1 MENNR
6 QEIKSTK
13 ILFIGAYGIENAG
26 DDLPMLVM
34 IDNLKK
40 LSPQKNFEFHALTRH
55 INEWEAQK
63 YNIIYHQNLEY
74 ENREQASG
82 KWIRGL
88 NFNDD
93 RDEFYDFMNLIKSMD
108 LLIIGAGNFIID
120 ISIDVF
126 KGPIPLIW
134 WYIHIAKL
142 YEKKVFLYGFSTAPL
157 NSEYGQLLTKEIVN
171 KSDVITVRDNDS
183 KQYLKSLGLNKNI
196 IVLPDPTL
204 GVGIGNNTIDFLHG
218 KDKTLLADNVKFTIA
233 LGLRS
238 LNFLKDKGENVY
250 KEIITFINN
259 HPDYRFIFIPQSTY
273 FEDNDIELAQNIAN
287 KINNNIE
294 LHIVGHRYTPKELI
308 KIYSLCDITLA
319 IRLHSAVFSQI
330 ANTPAIAV
338 NYLPKVKSYMKDFG
352 TLEQIIELEQI
363 SAAKISEKIIAIK
376 KNKSLQTTI
385 KNKNIEKSNLVEEYA
400 KLVLLLLKERISR

>member
-1 MENNR
+1 MEND
-6 QEIKSTK
+6 QVEIRTTK
-13 ILFIGAYGIENAG
+13 VLFIGAYGIENAG

-34 IDNLKK
+34 IDNFRK
-40 LSPQKNFEFHALTRH
+40 LAPQKIFEFHALTRH

-63 YNIIYHQNLEY
+63 YNVIYHQNLEY
-74 ENREQASG
+74 ENREQAAG

-93 RDEFYDFMNLIKSMD
+93 RGEFYDFMDLIKSMD

-120 ISIDVF
+120 ISIDIF

-134 WYIHIAKL
+134 WYIHLAKL
-142 YEKKVFLYGFSTAPL
+142 HEKKVFLYGFSTAPL

-171 KSDVITVRDNDS
+171 KSDIITVRDNDS
-183 KQYLKSLGLNKNI
+183 KQYLKSLGLSKDI

-204 GVGIGNNTIDFLHG
+204 GASKGDSAIDFLLG
-218 KDKTLLADNVKFTIA
+218 KDKTLLTDNVKFTIA

-238 LNFLKDKGENVY
+238 LNFLKDKGEHVY
-250 KEIITFINN
+250 KEIITFINSQ
-259 HPDYRFIFIPQSTY
+259 PDYRFIFVPQSTY
-273 FEDNDIELAQNIAN
+273 FEDDDIKLAQNIAN
-287 KINNNIE
+287 KINDNIE
-294 LHIVGHRYTPKELI
+294 LHIISHRYTPRELI

-319 IRLHSAVFSQI
+319 IRLHCAVFSQI
-330 ANTPAIAV
+330 ANTPAVAI

-352 TLEQIIELEQI
+352 TLEQVIELEKI

-376 KNKSLQTTI
+376 NNKNLQTTI
-385 KNKNIEKSNLVEEYA
+385 KNKNIEKCNLVKEYA
-400 KLVLLLLKERISR
+400 RLALLLLKE